1 MDQRA
6 TFESLSELLSIVSDF
21 FVQKQQASFLV
32 DINGLTRMEGKVS
45 FIKQE
50 KDVSKT
56 TITVDDISDIRI
68 DQIIAVN
75 ELFRSDY
82 SEC

>member
-6 TFESLSELLSIVSDF
+6 TFESLSQLLSIVSDL
-21 FVQKQQASFLV
+21 FVQKQNASFLV
-32 DINGLTRMEGKVS
+32 DINGLTRMEGKIS
-45 FIKQE
+45 FIKRE

-56 TITVDDISDIRI
+56 TITI
-68 DQIIAVN
+68 DNRSEITINQIVAVN
-75 ELFRSDY
+75 GLFHSDY